1 MDARTKIVA
10 TIGPASESEEILKKI
25 ILDGVDVARLNFSHN
40 SHEWHGKIIDRLRK
54 LSNELNMPIGIMA
67 DLQGPRIRTVVQSD
81 VEIKT
86 GDFIIVSDI
95 FYAPNFQFPIS
106 NFQTIS
112 NDQISNDKKINLD
125 VNKIVDDIEVGNEIM
140 IQDGLMKV
148 VVREKNE
155 GFLLAEVINGGTIGN
170 HKGVNLPDSNIKLGA
185 LTEKDLN
192 DLKFVLGKG
201 VDFVAMSFVKDAAD
215 LRYLREKIKE
225 LSSDKNASVQI
236 IPKVERK
243 EALKNIDE
251 IIDESDVVMVAR
263 GDLGI
268 EMPESE
274 VVIYQKE
281 IVNKCREKNKPV
293 IVATQMMESM
303 MENPIPTRAEVSDI
317 SNAVIDHA
325 DFVMLSGESANG
337 KYPAEAVKMM
347 EEIIEKVEKSPLDD

>member
-1 MDARTKIVA
+1 MNARTKIVA
-10 TIGPASESEEILKKI
+10 TIGPASESEEVLKKI
-25 ILDGVDVARLNFSHN
+25 ILEGVDVARLNFSHN
-40 SHEWHGKIIDRLRK
+40 THEWHGKIIDCLRK
-54 LSNELNMPIGIMA
+54 LSNELKMPISIMA
-67 DLQGPRIRTVVQSD
+67 DLQGPRIRTIID
-81 VEIKT
+81 KEIVIEKGET
-86 GDFIIVSDI
+86 IAVSDI
-95 FYAPNFQFPIS
+95 E
-106 NFQTIS
+106 
-112 NDQISNDKKINLD
+112 KIQNTKYEIQDTKYFSLD
-125 VNKIVDDIEVGNEIM
+125 VPNIIDDIEVGNEIM
-140 IQDGLMKV
+140 IQDGLMKI
-148 VVREKNE
+148 VVREKNKD
-155 GFLLAEVINGGTIGN
+155 FLLAEVINGGTIGN

-192 DLKFVLGKG
+192 DLKFSLSKG
-201 VDFVAMSFVKDAAD
+201 VDLVAISFVKNAAD
-215 LRYLREKIKE
+215 LKYLREKIKE
-225 LSSDKNASVQI
+225 FSSDKNASVQI
-236 IPKVERK
+236 VPKIERK

-337 KYPAEAVKMM
+337 KYPTEAVKMM
-347 EEIIEKVEKSPLDD
+347 EEIIEKVEESPLDD

>member
-1 MDARTKIVA
+1 MNARTKIVA
-10 TIGPASESEEILKKI
+10 TIGPASESEEVLKKL
-25 ILDGVDVARLNFSHN
+25 ILEGVDVARLNFSHN

-54 LSNELNMPIGIMA
+54 LSNELKMPISIMA
-67 DLQGPRIRTVVQSD
+67 DIQGPRIRTSVESE

-86 GDFIIVSDI
+86 GEKIVVSDI
-95 FYAPNFQFPIS
+95 E
-106 NFQTIS
+106 
-112 NDQISNDKKINLD
+112 KIKDAKYKIKDTKYFLLD
-125 VNKIVDDIEVGNEIM
+125 VPNIVDDIEVGDEIM

-192 DLKFVLGKG
+192 DLKFVLSKG

-215 LRYLREKIKE
+215 LKYLREKIKE
-225 LSSDKNASVQI
+225 FSSDKNASVQI

-281 IVNKCREKNKPV
+281 IVNKCQEKNKPV
-293 IVATQMMESM
+293 IVATQMLESM